1 MEDTPDRF
9 VEGVL
14 SGVVMPDVM
23 LPSQFFNRRV
33 GDCWREL
40 NLLVAM
46 LADAI
51 ECFVAGLW
59 KGAGTT
65 TLREAAD
72 ARAWIEGAPAPLRF
86 KMVCD
91 ALGLNPERLRA
102 DLLALPMRDT
112 PHGRLHTRRSVVPS
126 RCKPVPPRQRHPKSK
141 GEIARTAAV

>member
-9 VEGVL
+9 VDGVL
-14 SGVVMPDVM
+14 LGVVMPDVM

-33 GDCWREL
+33 GDRLREL
-40 NLLVAM
+40 NLLSAM
-46 LADAI
+46 LTDVI
-51 ECFVAGLW
+51 ECFVAGPW

-65 TLREAAD
+65 TLWDAAD
-72 ARAWIEGAPAPLRF
+72 ARAWIEGAPTPLRF

-91 ALGLNPERLRA
+91 ARGLNPERLRA

-112 PHGRLHTRRSVVPS
+112 PHSHLHTQRSVVSS

-141 GEIARTAAV
+141 GQIAGAAAA